1 MTAIKASEVDRYIA
15 RPDAGA
21 PILLVFGPDAGLVR
35 ERVDTLVRASVEDP
49 NDPFALARIEGDE
62 LAANPSRLVEEAHT
76 VPLFGGRRAV
86 LVKAGSRNIAAAVES
101 VIAAPSAECRVII
114 EAGDLRK
121 SAPLRALC
129 EKAKVAAALPCYADG
144 ARDLAR
150 LIDDEMGA
158 AKLAI
163 APDARAALTALL
175 GGDRLA
181 SRGEIRKL
189 ALYAQG
195 RERVELADVLAVV
208 SDASDLALDG
218 VLDAAFAGDTRA
230 VESEFGKARA
240 GGASPAAII
249 SAAIRHVANLHKM
262 RLAVDGG
269 DSVDFAMQ
277 RGAPP
282 VHFTRKEAVG
292 KALRAWEGARLL
304 RALAQLADAS
314 LEARRNAPLAEAIAQ
329 RALLSI
335 AVGARR
341 REVLTRH
348 SGAPR
353 SGEPGI
359 HTPCLRQE
367 APAHS
372 RAQGLWIPG
381 SRTSCAPRND
391 KAYKFI

>member
-15 RPDAGA
+15 RPNAGA

-35 ERVDTLVRASVEDP
+35 ERVDTLVRASVDDP
-49 NDPFALARIEGDE
+49 SDPFALARIEGDE

-150 LIDDEMGA
+150 LIDDEMA
-158 AKLAI
+158 AAELAI

-249 SAAIRHVANLHKM
+249 SAAIRQVANLHKM

-269 DSVDFAMQ
+269 DSIDFAMQ

-282 VHFTRKEAVG
+282 VHFTRKDAVG
-292 KALRAWEGARLL
+292 KALRAWEAARLL
-304 RALAQLADAS
+304 RAQAQLADAS

-335 AVGARR
+335 AVGVRR
-341 REVLTRH
+341 RE
-348 SGAPR
+348 A
-353 SGEPGI
+353 
-359 HTPCLRQE
+359 
-367 APAHS
+367 
-372 RAQGLWIPG
+372 
-381 SRTSCAPRND
+381 
-391 KAYKFI
+391 